1 MADNDG
7 ANNGNPGRRRIRQL
21 LHSGIAG
28 TALSTTRLVDW
39 LLLTLLNSLLD
50 FHWDCTLPSSV
61 GPDGSPLRRS
71 GPASRKCEC
80 KERKEKERMWR
91 TRTVK
96 RNIEQ
101 RTGNGDFVARTIS
114 VPIARGIFFVPA
126 TRGWWSL
133 KVLSQKPDT
142 LSPSW
147 MEVWFHCSEIGT
159 LDSPSGVSYSSTVRS
174 HVKIFKVS
182 QSLLVTSFA
191 AFLGTSLYAGTV
203 QRFKLYI
210 HNVQIIMPTRR
221 TARTG

>member
-91 TRTVK
+91 TRTGK

-114 VPIARGIFFVPA
+114 VPIARGIFFSTGGDAKMMKPESAVA
-126 TRGWWSL
+126 ETRYTFAELNGSL
-133 KVLSQKPDT
+133 ISLQRNRYTWQP
-142 LSPSW
+142 
-147 MEVWFHCSEIGT
+147 F
-159 LDSPSGVSYSSTVRS
+159 RS
-174 HVKIFKVS
+174 FVQFDRSFARGNFQGS

-191 AFLGTSLYAGTV
+191 AFLGTSL
-203 QRFKLYI
+203 
-210 HNVQIIMPTRR
+210 
-221 TARTG
+221 